1 MRTKRVGITACLM
14 LAIALV
20 VSCSTANPTS
30 PATGTP
36 DSATGLDIGQKAPA
50 FTVDLVS
57 GQTVTLASLRGKVVL
72 INFWA
77 TWCAPCRREMPFF
90 QQLADR
96 YGGKDFQVLAINYQ
110 EQSNV
115 ITKYTKQ
122 IGLKFDIGLDLK
134 GTINHLYGVNQYP
147 VSYVIGRDGTILA
160 RQAGPFS
167 PPASLEASLKSWIAG
182 S

>member
-1 MRTKRVGITACLM
+1 MYAKRLVCLFVGL
-14 LAIALV
+14 LLV
-20 VSCSTANPTS
+20 VSCGTNPPSASSGS
-30 PATGTP
+30 PDGAI
-36 DSATGLDIGQKAPA
+36 GLDVGQKAPD
-50 FTVDLVS
+50 FTVQLVS
-57 GQTVTLASLRGKVVL
+57 GQTVTLQSLRGRIVL

-77 TWCAPCRREMPFF
+77 TWCTPCRQEMPFF

-96 YGGKDFQVLAINYQ
+96 YGKKDFQVLAINYQ

-115 ITKYTKQ
+115 ITRFTQQ

-134 GTINHLYGVNQYP
+134 GAINRLYGVNQYP

-160 RQAGPFS
+160 RQAGPFQ
-167 PPASLEASLKSWIAG
+167 PPASLETSLKKWIGA